1 MKYIDIQNAA
11 KELEFVTEAI
21 DAFKQNKEA
30 VTMYSIN
37 QLTEGALFAIRW
49 GSDKDCLL
57 VFRVGDEPRIYKQV
71 LTPALSKSESLF
83 YIGVEHDG
91 HDCAWIVTLP
101 AVYSDGIE
109 QETDS
114 RFLKIEE
121 ARERAAEISKN
132 TGLPI
137 VEYDLKGVRVKK

>member
-21 DAFKQNKEA
+21 DAFKQNKAA
-30 VTMYSIN
+30 VTTYSTN
-37 QLTEGALFAIRW
+37 RLAEGTLFAVRW
-49 GSDKDCLL
+49 GLENDCLL

-71 LTPALSKSESLF
+71 LTPVLSKSEPLF
-83 YIGVEHDG
+83 YIGVEYD
-91 HDCAWIVTLP
+91 HDCDWIVTLP

-114 RFLKIEE
+114 RFLSIED
-121 ARERAAEISKN
+121 ARERATEISKN